1 MICNIALSEE
11 EFSKALAAGA
21 DGIALYEYKDGKPT
35 GKKAVF
41 KPVAVAKS
49 IHKKDDA
56 KQEKKNDNII
66 PAYYGGEDN
75 AYEAIKVINAWNLG
89 FELGNAVKYIC
100 RAGKKPGNE
109 YVNELKK
116 ARFYVDYEIQK
127 CNGGKE

>member
-56 KQEKKNDNII
+56 KQEKNDNII

-75 AYEAIKVINAWNLG
+75 AYEAIKVIDAWGLG
-89 FELGNAVKYIC
+89 FALGNAVKYIC
-100 RAGKKPGNE
+100 RAGKKKDNSRLQDLE
-109 YVNELKK
+109 KSAWYIQH
-116 ARFYVDYEIQK
+116 EIK
-127 CNGGKE
+127 TEKGEV

>member
-21 DGIALYEYKDGKPT
+21 DGIALFEYKDGKPT

-41 KPVAVAKS
+41 KPVAVAKA

-56 KQEKKNDNII
+56 KQEKKSDDII

-109 YVNELKK
+109 YVNELKT

-127 CNGGKE
+127 CNGSKE

>member
-11 EFSKALAAGA
+11 EFAKALDAGA
-21 DGIALYEYKDGKPT
+21 DGIALFEYKDGKPT

-56 KQEKKNDNII
+56 KQEKKNDDII

-75 AYEAIKVINAWNLG
+75 AYEAIKVIDAWGLG
-89 FELGNAVKYIC
+89 FALGNAIKYIC
-100 RAGKKPGNE
+100 RAGKKKDNSR
-109 YVNELKK
+109 VQDLTK
-116 ARFYVDYEIQK
+116 ARYYL
-127 CNGGKE
+127 

>member
-21 DGIALYEYKDGKPT
+21 DGIALFEYKDGKPT

-56 KQEKKNDNII
+56 KQEKKNDDII

-75 AYEAIKVINAWNLG
+75 AYEAIKVIDAWGLG
-89 FELGNAVKYIC
+89 FSLGNAIKYIC
-100 RAGKKPGNE
+100 RAGKKKDNSR
-109 YVNELKK
+109 VQDLTK
-116 ARFYVDYEIQK
+116 ARYYLEHEIK
-127 CNGGKE
+127 TEKGDV